1 MHITYVHIFVITV
14 EIIAVHVDAVME
26 HPYYT
31 IRLPD
36 GQCKQTSWDNLMTL
50 SQYKKIKAAG
60 DHTTSQQPAEKE
72 RSRSRSLLRSISSRS
87 LSRGRSFST
96 DARKEQQDTDIDD
109 RSKSSRSRGRSKP
122 RQSIDRSVSRSK
134 DCDDHSFYSHSS
146 NKSYKSSRSNKSSRS
161 QSRSNNSRRKSSKPR
176 SPSPCK
182 KGDQVIEDDAR
193 TQITRKQHNLS
204 SSKI

>member
-1 MHITYVHIFVITV
+1 VHIFIITV

-31 IRLPD
+31 IKLPD
-36 GQCKQTSWDNLMTL
+36 DQCKQTSWDNLMTL

-60 DHTTSQQPAEKE
+60 GHTTSQQPDEKE

-96 DARKEQQDTDIDD
+96 DTRKEQQDTDIDD

-122 RQSIDRSVSRSK
+122 RQSNQHQRSVSRSK
-134 DCDDHSFYSHSS
+134 DCDDRSLYSHSS
-146 NKSYKSSRSNKSSRS
+146 HKSARSNVSR
-161 QSRSNNSRRKSSKPR
+161 K
-176 SPSPCK
+176 
-182 KGDQVIEDDAR
+182 
-193 TQITRKQHNLS
+193 ITRN
-204 SSKI
+204 

>member
-1 MHITYVHIFVITV
+1 V

-31 IRLPD
+31 IKLPD
-36 GQCKQTSWDNLMTL
+36 GQSKQTSWDNLMTL

-60 DHTTSQQPAEKE
+60 DHTTASLQPEEKE

-96 DARKEQQDTDIDD
+96 DARKEQQDIDD
-109 RSKSSRSRGRSKP
+109 HSKSNRSRGRSKP
-122 RQSIDRSVSRSK
+122 RQRSVSRSK
-134 DCDDHSFYSHSS
+134 DCDDRSLCS
-146 NKSYKSSRSNKSSRS
+146 NKSYKSSRSK
-161 QSRSNNSRRKSSKPR
+161 SNNSRRKSKPR
-176 SPSPCK
+176 SPSPGK
-182 KGDQVIEDDAR
+182 KDNQVDEDDAR

-204 SSKI
+204 SSRI

>member
-1 MHITYVHIFVITV
+1 V

-36 GQCKQTSWDNLMTL
+36 GQAKQTSWDNLMTL

-60 DHTTSQQPAEKE
+60 DHTTSSQQPDEKE
-72 RSRSRSLLRSISSRS
+72 GSRSRSLLRSISSRS

-96 DARKEQQDTDIDD
+96 DARKDQQDIDD
-109 RSKSSRSRGRSKP
+109 RSKSSRSRGGSKP
-122 RQSIDRSVSRSK
+122 RQRSVSRSK
-134 DCDDHSFYSHSS
+134 DCDDRSLC
-146 NKSYKSSRSNKSSRS
+146 SNKSSRS
-161 QSRSNNSRRKSSKPR
+161 KSNNSRRKSRPR
-176 SPSPCK
+176 SPSPGK
-182 KGDQVIEDDAR
+182 KGNQKGDQVDEDDAR

-204 SSKI
+204 SSRI